1 MPTFDNGWIC
11 RECWCANR
19 EQDARCYRCHVER
32 PSYVAASER
41 KPPTPDAAAEAEPV
55 LVASTVRK
63 APKREPARQ
72 KTAAGTRFCLTCGRP
87 LLPGAAFCTQCGARA
102 TDQPSLEEGHVAS
115 APTAPPAPPA
125 LAAPAAPAA
134 PRRPNLRPQLAM
146 PPIGA
151 WLTAIRAS
159 YANHVQRNIV
169 VWELS
174 MAGLALAFVAVSMLA
189 DRVEGGLRGAF
200 LMIGWLLT
208 IGFVAEFVSRLAA
221 AADPR
226 AHLRSHWIDLLALVP
241 ILRAARVL
249 SLVRL
254 VHMVPGVPRAS
265 ELMGRVRRTFRRR
278 GQLWLFLAWLAV
290 MLVCSVF
297 LYGYAGGSSTGTG
310 RLAGGVLLVIG
321 LGLFSALTAA
331 LTSVLLAAGR
341 DPATD
346 MSEELRALG
355 ALREAGLVSSDEYG
369 TRRAAIMSSL
379 TPQERR
385 QTSS

>member
-1 MPTFDNGWIC
+1 
-11 RECWCANR
+11 
-19 EQDARCYRCHVER
+19 
-32 PSYVAASER
+32 VASAAT
-41 KPPTPDAAAEAEPV
+41 PPT
-55 LVASTVRK
+55 
-63 APKREPARQ
+63 
-72 KTAAGTRFCLTCGRP
+72 
-87 LLPGAAFCTQCGARA
+87 
-102 TDQPSLEEGHVAS
+102 
-115 APTAPPAPPA
+115 APTAPT
-125 LAAPAAPAA
+125 APAA
-134 PRRPNLRPQLAM
+134 PRLPNLRPQLGM

-159 YANHVQRNIV
+159 YTNYVQRNIV

-200 LMIGWLLT
+200 LMVGWLLT
-208 IGFVAEFVSRLAA
+208 LGFVAEFVSRLAA

-249 SLVRL
+249 ALVRL
-254 VHMVPGVPRAS
+254 VPMVPGIQRVS
-265 ELMGRVRRTFRRR
+265 ELMGRVRQTFRRR

-297 LYGYAGGSSTGTG
+297 LYGYAGGSSTGAG
-310 RLAGGVLLVIG
+310 RLAGGVLLVMG

-331 LTSVLLAAGR
+331 LTSVLLAASR
-341 DPATD
+341 DPATE
-346 MSEELRALG
+346 MSEQLRTLG
-355 ALREAGLVSSDEYG
+355 ALREAGLVSNDEYG

>member
-1 MPTFDNGWIC
+1 VPTFDNGWIC

-19 EQDARCYRCHVER
+19 EQDARCYRCHADR
-32 PSYVAASER
+32 PSYVAAAQPE
-41 KPPTPDAAAEAEPV
+41 PATPAPAAEAERV
-55 LVASTVRK
+55 LVASAVRK
-63 APKREPARQ
+63 PPKRDSARQ
-72 KTAAGTRFCLTCGRP
+72 KTEAGTRFCLTCGRP

-102 TDQPSLEEGHVAS
+102 ADQPSVEKGRVAR
-115 APTAPPAPPA
+115 APAAPAVPTAS
-125 LAAPAAPAA
+125 PAAPAA
-134 PRRPNLRPQLAM
+134 PRLPNLRPQLAM
-146 PPIGA
+146 PPVGA

-159 YANHVQRNIV
+159 YANYVQRNIV

-174 MAGLALAFVAVSMLA
+174 MAGLALVFVVVSMLA
-189 DRVEGGLRGAF
+189 DRVEGVLRGAF

-208 IGFVAEFVSRLAA
+208 IGFLAEFVSRLAA
-221 AADPR
+221 ATDPR
-226 AHLRSHWIDLLALVP
+226 AHLRGHWIDLLALVP
-241 ILRAARVL
+241 MLRAARVL
-249 SLVRL
+249 ALVRL
-254 VHMVPGVPRAS
+254 VPMVPGVPHVTEFIA
-265 ELMGRVRRTFRRR
+265 RVRQTFQRR

-297 LYGYAGGSSTGTG
+297 LYGYAGGSSTGAG
-310 RLAGGVLLVIG
+310 RLAGGVLLVMG

-341 DPATD
+341 DPATE
-346 MSEELRALG
+346 MSEQLRTLG

-379 TPQERR
+379 TSQERR